1 MESARAVKLVSQL
14 TTFRKACIFVNTNLY
29 FLTGVLVALESAT
42 PPGDIVRCAAFW
54 GFSLRKADSCVCPV
68 EDKTGEYDGR
78 RGRLPCARRDF
89 LNLSDEQADM
99 LIAEGWAEPAMD
111 RRSTDKS
118 RPPKPIN
125 RIEC

>member
-1 MESARAVKLVSQL
+1 MMDGVDVSHVRA
-14 TTFRKACIFVNTNLY
+14 
-29 FLTGVLVALESAT
+29 G
-42 PPGDIVRCAAFW
+42 
-54 GFSLRKADSCVCPV
+54 
-68 EDKTGEYDGR
+68 
-78 RGRLPCARRDF
+78 DF